1 MAKLRDRQVIK
12 ESAGLRQMNE
22 RIDANSKEE
31 KELSDQMDNII
42 NIAQKSKITMY
53 LDQYNRFKDLCKQ
66 SCTNRK
72 LKMAGMALGPVAA
85 TEILDLVMAGA
96 DIAQLILRKNRLG
109 DKGVQI
115 ISKCL
120 MNSKN
125 GIEIH
130 KSEIRESSKSDD
142 LILDESQKSANI
154 EPDSIQSDIV
164 SLDLGE
170 NEITQLGIKYLS
182 RALQHN

>member
-1 MAKLRDRQVIK
+1 MAV
-12 ESAGLRQMNE
+12 
-22 RIDANSKEE
+22 
-31 KELSDQMDNII
+31 
-42 NIAQKSKITMY
+42 
-53 LDQYNRFKDLCKQ
+53 
-66 SCTNRK
+66 
-72 LKMAGMALGPVAA
+72 GPVVA
-85 TEILDLVMAGA
+85 TEILDLIMAGA

-130 KSEIRESSKSDD
+130 KSEIREYNYKSSKSDD

-154 EPDSIQSDIV
+154 EPDSIYSDIV

>member
-31 KELSDQMDNII
+31 KELNDQLDNII
-42 NIAQKSKITMY
+42 NMAQKSKISMQI
-53 LDQYNRFKDLCKQ
+53 DQYNRFKEICQ
-66 SCTNRK
+66 HHCTNRK
-72 LKMAGMALGPVAA
+72 LKLAGMVLGPVAA
-85 TEILDLVMAGA
+85 AEILDLIMAGA

-125 GIEIH
+125 GSEIH

-142 LILDESQKSANI
+142 LILDESQQSANI
-154 EPDSIQSDIV
+154 EPDSI
-164 SLDLGE
+164 
-170 NEITQLGIKYLS
+170 
-182 RALQHN
+182 